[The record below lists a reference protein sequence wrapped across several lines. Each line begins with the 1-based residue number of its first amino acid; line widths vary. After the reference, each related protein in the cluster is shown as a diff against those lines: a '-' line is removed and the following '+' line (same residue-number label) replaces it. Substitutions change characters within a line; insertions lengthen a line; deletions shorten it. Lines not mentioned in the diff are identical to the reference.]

1 MDHKYEQLISDENEE
16 LVEVQEMEETE
27 DREVESESF
36 SEEQSDI
43 ERADEHSHEEG
54 DEESS
59 FEDEETDTEPI
70 ASEDLDPDEAS
81 EFFRNWKE
89 KFKEHQ
95 QIQEEE
101 IKQAEDQTET
111 EETPVSKR
119 SFFPFGRNKA
129 GEKSKKTEA
138 RIPKDALLKS
148 IPLYLAGL
156 LIMLS
161 SAYLISPFGKLKDI
175 QVKGN
180 EHISEELVKEYSN
193 IHEKDYVLSVLLNRK
208 SYANNIVNRS
218 NLIKDVSVQFQLPN
232 RFLLELEEYKEL
244 GFIAENNQFYSILSS
259 GEVSEVPTEEE
270 NMPLNAT
277 MVHITDR
284 ELLKK
289 MALQLAEI
297 DENIRANIL
306 TIDLT
311 PTKATKDLL
320 TLTMADGN
328 VVLVPVS
335 ELDIKLPYYPK
346 IARQLILPSMID
358 MEVGVYS
365 YAL

>member
-1 MDHKYEQLISDENEE
+1 MDHKDEQLISDENEE

-27 DREVESESF
+27 DKEVESESF

-59 FEDEETDTEPI
+59 FEDEETDAEPI
-70 ASEDLDPDEAS
+70 ALEDLDPDEA
-81 EFFRNWKE
+81 
-89 KFKEHQ
+89 
-95 QIQEEE
+95 
-101 IKQAEDQTET
+101 
-111 EETPVSKR
+111 
-119 SFFPFGRNKA
+119 
-129 GEKSKKTEA
+129 
-138 RIPKDALLKS
+138 RIPKDVLLKS

-244 GFIAENNQFYSILSS
+244 GFITENNQFYSILSS

-270 NMPLNAT
+270 NMPLSAT